1 MSSTFFMTVF
11 VCHLMA
17 PYKVSEGIVYV
28 HVSISLSICLPQLIF
43 YFDLSS
49 SLRNVIVKRYFG
61 D

>member
-1 MSSTFFMTVF
+1 MTVF